1 MPDIGQLFVLAAI
14 GATLCIIFIVALRP
28 FMARYIIAR
37 PNVRSSHIAPTPQGG
52 GIAVIGATTI
62 VIACVLVFEPHLF
75 SNPHQLAVTF
85 VAVLGLAIVGII
97 DDVRPLNA
105 LPRLVLQAVA
115 VIVVIASL
123 PTTLRIFPSMPW
135 WLECAGLLVAG
146 VWFVNLVNFMDG
158 IDWMTVVEVVPITA
172 ALSAFGLLGALP
184 RDATVVAIILC
195 GAMVGFAPFNRPVA
209 QLFLGDV
216 GSLPIGLLVGWLL
229 IMLAADGHLAAAL
242 LLPLYYLADAT
253 ITILIRLTKGERVMQ
268 AHRTHFYQRAK
279 DSGFNVQQIVGH
291 VFLANVVLAGL
302 AALTLQV
309 SITFQALALL
319 AGIILVGILL
329 RTFAIKKRH

>member
-123 PTTLRIFPSMPW
+123 PTTLRIFSSMPW

-158 IDWMTVVEVVPITA
+158 IDWMTVVEVVPIPA
-172 ALSAFGLLGALP
+172 RLPPFGAL
-184 RDATVVAIILC
+184 RAATRA
-195 GAMVGFAPFNRPVA
+195 A
-209 QLFLGDV
+209 Q
-216 GSLPIGLLVGWLL
+216 
-229 IMLAADGHLAAAL
+229 
-242 LLPLYYLADAT
+242 ADA
-253 ITILIRLTKGERVMQ
+253 RVPV
-268 AHRTHFYQRAK
+268 R
-279 DSGFNVQQIVGH
+279 V
-291 VFLANVVLAGL
+291 
-302 AALTLQV
+302 
-309 SITFQALALL
+309 
-319 AGIILVGILL
+319 
-329 RTFAIKKRH
+329 